1 MRSAKVNKF
10 EDLIAWQKAHELA
23 VKVYRLTAKEHFSS
37 DFGLRNQ
44 IQRAAVSVMSNIA
57 EGFERYSRPEFRQ
70 FLSIARGSV
79 AEVRSQ
85 LHIAQS
91 LNYISEQ
98 EFTIAYSL
106 CRDVGNLIGGLR
118 KSLQEGDTL

>member
-1 MRSAKVNKF
+1 MRSAKVEKF
-10 EDLIAWQKAHELA
+10 EDLIAWQKAHTLA
-23 VKVYRLTAKEHFSS
+23 ISIYQLTSKEPFSR
-37 DFGLRNQ
+37 DFGLKDQ
-44 IQRAAVSVMSNIA
+44 IQRAAVSVLSNIA

-85 LHIAQS
+85 LHIARS

-98 EFTIAYSL
+98 EFSNAYSL

-118 KSLQEGDTL
+118 KSLEKGDTS

>member
-1 MRSAKVNKF
+1 MRSARVEKF
-10 EDLIAWQKAHELA
+10 EDLIAWQKAHSLA
-23 VKVYRLTAKEHFSS
+23 INIYQLTSKEQFSR
-37 DFGLRNQ
+37 DFGLKNQ

-70 FLSIARGSV
+70 FLSISRGSV

-91 LNYISEQ
+91 LNYISKQ
-98 EFTIAYSL
+98 EFATAYSL

-118 KSLQEGDTL
+118 KSLEKRGAS

>member
-1 MRSAKVNKF
+1 MRSAKVEKF
-10 EDLIAWQKAHELA
+10 EDLIAWQKAHLLA
-23 VKVYRLTAKEHFSS
+23 VSVYSMTSREPFTR
-37 DFGLRNQ
+37 DFGLKDQ

-70 FLSIARGSV
+70 FLSVARGSV

-85 LHIAQS
+85 LHIARS
-91 LNYISEQ
+91 LNYIPEE
-98 EFTIAYSL
+98 EFSSAYAL

-118 KSLQEGDTL
+118 RSLEKGDAS

>member
-10 EDLIAWQKAHELA
+10 EDLIAWQKAHALA
-23 VKVYRLTAKEHFSS
+23 VQIYQLTAKDLFSR
-37 DFGLRNQ
+37 DFGLKDQ

-57 EGFERYSRPEFRQ
+57 EGFERYSRAEFRQ

-85 LHIAQS
+85 LYIARS

-98 EFTIAYSL
+98 EFTKSYSL

-118 KSLQEGDTL
+118 KSLEKGDPS

>member
-10 EDLIAWQKAHELA
+10 EDLIAWQKAHALA
-23 VKVYRLTAKEHFSS
+23 VRIYQLTAKELFSH
-37 DFGLRNQ
+37 DFGLKDQ

-57 EGFERYSRPEFRQ
+57 EGFERYSRAEFRQ

-85 LHIAQS
+85 LYIAGS
-91 LNYISEQ
+91 LNYTSEQ
-98 EFTIAYSL
+98 EFTNAYSL

-118 KSLQEGDTL
+118 KSLEKGDTS

>member
-10 EDLIAWQKAHELA
+10 EDLIAWQKAHALA
-23 VKVYRLTAKEHFSS
+23 VRIYQLTAKELFSH
-37 DFGLRNQ
+37 DFGLKDQ
-44 IQRAAVSVMSNIA
+44 LQRAAVSVMSNIA
-57 EGFERYSRPEFRQ
+57 EGFERYSRAEFRQ

-85 LHIAQS
+85 LYIAGS

-98 EFTIAYSL
+98 EFTNAYSL

-118 KSLQEGDTL
+118 KSLEKGDTS